1 MEKNLRKCYQN
12 LELPYN
18 ATIEQVEAREK
29 ALIKILSAQENDKK
43 TSCDAKINNVKVSA
57 NKIVENIKKHGIPN
71 EENHDFEASN
81 ESVAG
86 ILIVFVFVAIICF
99 LSFYIL

>member
-1 MEKNLRKCYQN
+1 MEKDLKKCYQD

-29 ALIKILSAQENDKK
+29 ALIKILSAKENNKK
-43 TSCDAKINNVKVSA
+43 ISYEREIGEVKISA
-57 NKIVENIKKHGIPN
+57 NKIVENIKKHGIPK

-86 ILIVFVFVAIICF
+86 ILIVFVFVVIICF
-99 LSFYIL
+99 FSFYML